1 MDRYPPILKKGKR
14 IVNSK
19 RKAYWKGKRKL
30 CAFSKGDCGWKG
42 GKEKEKKSSPILED
56 REVQKIN
63 KRSSFQEETK
73 DGGNAKKNG
82 SSIL

>member
-1 MDRYPPILKKGKR
+1 LSILKERLIGR
-14 IVNSK
+14 
-19 RKAYWKGKRKL
+19 
-30 CAFSKGDCGWKG
+30 
-42 GKEKEKKSSPILED
+42 EKENCVPFPKETVVGRGKKKKKSSPILED

-63 KRSSFQEETK
+63 KRSSFQEEKK